1 LLNCNSK
8 NGKNCKTTPTLYW
21 PKYRLKN
28 TFTGVCLFYFKIF
41 QNIISKYNTE
51 WNQ

>member
-21 PKYRLKN
+21 PKYQLKKY
-28 TFTGVCLFYFKIF
+28 FYWRMLI
-41 QNIISKYNTE
+41 
-51 WNQ
+51 